1 MNGSKLEQRRD
12 IVNKFLDSGINVS
25 PSALDLILTLE
36 KPLEKA
42 NIIIK
47 ETSFMPSFDYQL
59 TESVLNKISFDEMQ
73 RVLKRSES
81 KSETNRLASESKDIF
96 KDSKIKEPNTSTK
109 SEVVVECS
117 STQSPSILSSPIP
130 QNTPFNKVLMEDK
143 QEESKASSLGGVSIS
158 EFAFK
163 PVAKDYEAQYE
174 ILSDPTGKL
183 FTSGEYSDFY
193 ELTMDKF
200 NKLQTLMKKR
210 TGGSGSNR
218 IANILRLSN
227 KVEIT
232 ASGLVSD
239 IYLTKKGNYFITL
252 EDNSGTLN
260 IVVRKDIDSQEN
272 FKKKDNDNQDNLN
285 NFKVAE
291 RVLCDQMLYVEGMY
305 NPGEKGKKGIV
316 YATGISKIDVQSD
329 FKPNLSQ
336 EPLSIALLS
345 DTHIG
350 SREFEE
356 DLWNRF
362 TNFLNGKIGNKSVRE
377 AASRI
382 KYIIING
389 DLVDGIGVYP
399 NQENFLLISDIYNQF
414 KKAAELLSKIPDH
427 IKIFYSTG
435 NHDPVR
441 NALPRP
447 AVPEKYTNELRN
459 IGVKCVGNPSI
470 IQTHGVN
477 TLAYHGDSLLD
488 MTMLIPGLENSKP
501 VEIMKELLICRHLAP
516 VFGKKTQIAP
526 TAKDFLTIEKI
537 PDIFHTGHLHINGMG
552 KYRNVSLVNS
562 GCFQSQTDFMK
573 SFGITPTPGF
583 VPVIELN
590 TLNGFPVDLNSLN

>member
-1 MNGSKLEQRRD
+1 MIDDPFLNGSKLEQRRD
-12 IVNKFLDSGINVS
+12 LVNKFLNSGINIS

-59 TESVLNKISFDEMQ
+59 TESVLKKISYDEIQ
-73 RVLKRSES
+73 RVLKRSEI
-81 KSETNRLASESKDIF
+81 KSETNLLASEPKEIV
-96 KDSKIKEPNTSTK
+96 KDSKAKEPNMSTK
-109 SEVVVECS
+109 TDIVMESS
-117 STQSPSILSSPIP
+117 STMSASVLTTTIVQEP
-130 QNTPFNKVLMEDK
+130 PFNKVLMEKK
-143 QEESKASSLGGVSIS
+143 QEKSIISPLGGVSKS
-158 EFAFK
+158 EFVFK
-163 PVAKDYEAQYE
+163 PVAKEYEARYE

-193 ELTMDKF
+193 DLTMDKF
-200 NKLQTLMKKR
+200 TKLQTLMKKR

-239 IYLTKKGNYFITL
+239 SYLTKKGNYFITL
-252 EDNSGTLN
+252 EDNSGILN
-260 IVVRKDIDSQEN
+260 LIVR
-272 FKKKDNDNQDNLN
+272 KDNDNLE

-291 RVLCDQMLYVEGMY
+291 RILCDQMLYVEGTY
-305 NPGEKGKKGIV
+305 NPGEKNKKGIV
-316 YATGISKIDVQSD
+316 YATNISKIDVPMD
-329 FKPNLSQ
+329 FQPNLSQ
-336 EPLSIALLS
+336 EPLSIALVS

-350 SREFEE
+350 SQEFEE

-362 TNFLNGKIGNKSVRE
+362 ISFLNGKIGNKNARE
-377 AASRI
+377 AAGRI

-399 NQENFLLISDIYNQF
+399 NQENFLRISDIYNQF

-459 IGVKCVGNPSI
+459 IGVKCLGNPSI

-501 VEIMKELLICRHLAP
+501 VETMKELLICRHLAP
-516 VFGKKTQIAP
+516 VYGKKTQIAP

-537 PDIFHTGHLHINGMG
+537 PDIFHTGHMHINGMG
-552 KYRNVSLVNS
+552 KYRNVCLVNS
-562 GCFQSQTDFMK
+562 GCFQSQTDYMK